1 MSSFLGSQVSTLEA
15 QAAPGSDS
23 STGVGATGESSQQP
37 DSSDKQAAPS
47 EAPTYQAVH
56 QQAPS
61 GAPAQH
67 QHAQSAHIRQ
77 KSPFREPGHP
87 SLVLSLRVCPQSLFE
102 ARCLEDVSRS
112 CLSNG
117 HPTMAGGQTHKDRIE
132 NLENMANTMDEKFS
146 WLERTL
152 QNLTILVEQQ
162 QAPRRSS
169 SRSSSHRRRSVASA
183 SHKSESGSDGEFK
196 TDARGGN
203 WNPTSTNRPA
213 FKPRLQFPTFSG
225 EDPISWLNRAN
236 LFFKSQDMSS
246 KEKVEYAAYY
256 LEGEAS
262 HWWQWLSCTYD
273 NQGRGIRWK
282 DFEMEVRTRFGPT
295 GFVDYDEVL
304 SKMRQTGSLRDYQR
318 EFERVATQVEDW
330 PEKALIEAFIGGLF
344 PDIAAEVKL
353 HRPTTMRQAI
363 EIARLKDD
371 QLRATR
377 KAMAYKGPAM
387 AGSSSGAPKPKPP
400 LAPQPATSKRIPPG
414 VKRLSWD
421 EMQKRREQGL
431 CFNCN
436 EKFTPGYKCKVAQ
449 SFLIEVEE
457 PPEEEEYEESD
468 PQMPYDMPAANS
480 GVEAEDLPEVSL
492 HALVG
497 STGPHT
503 MRVTEMLKGKVASL
517 LIDNGST
524 HNFISTKVAHKLQIL
539 TTIIEPFEVV
549 DIVLGVQWLAQL
561 GKVIFDY
568 KQMAMEF
575 TLGGRQVRLS
585 MQQGTP
591 RAVEVNVVQKLI
603 RAGSECYAIQ
613 IASQPRASDS
623 FQSTDVPQLPTDV
636 QVVLAKFPTVVQEP
650 TNLPPSRPFDHRIPL
665 LDEQPINVAPYRYA
679 HHQKEEIEKQ
689 VKEMLQKNLI
699 RPSTSPFS
707 SPVLLVKKKD
717 GTWRFC
723 TDYRALNKATVKD
736 RFSIP
741 AIDDMLDELA
751 GSTIFTKL
759 DLRAGYHQIRMH
771 SGDIHKTAFRT
782 HHGHYEYMVMPFGLC
797 NAPST
802 FQAAMNHIFQ
812 HMLRKFVLVFF
823 DDILVYSKTRDQ
835 HLQHLEQVLSILA
848 RESFYI
854 KLSKCAFG

>member
-1 MSSFLGSQVSTLEA
+1 
-15 QAAPGSDS
+15 
-23 STGVGATGESSQQP
+23 
-37 DSSDKQAAPS
+37 
-47 EAPTYQAVH
+47 
-56 QQAPS
+56 
-61 GAPAQH
+61 
-67 QHAQSAHIRQ
+67 
-77 KSPFREPGHP
+77 
-87 SLVLSLRVCPQSLFE
+87 
-102 ARCLEDVSRS
+102 
-112 CLSNG
+112 
-117 HPTMAGGQTHKDRIE
+117 
-132 NLENMANTMDEKFS
+132 
-146 WLERTL
+146 
-152 QNLTILVEQQ
+152 
-162 QAPRRSS
+162 
-169 SRSSSHRRRSVASA
+169 
-183 SHKSESGSDGEFK
+183 
-196 TDARGGN
+196 
-203 WNPTSTNRPA
+203 
-213 FKPRLQFPTFSG
+213 
-225 EDPISWLNRAN
+225 
-236 LFFKSQDMSS
+236 
-246 KEKVEYAAYY
+246 
-256 LEGEAS
+256 
-262 HWWQWLSCTYD
+262 
-273 NQGRGIRWK
+273 
-282 DFEMEVRTRFGPT
+282 MEVRTRFGPT

-318 EFERVATQVEDW
+318 EFERVATQVKDW
-330 PEKALIEAFIGGLF
+330 PEKALIGAFIGGLF

-363 EIARLKDD
+363 DIARLKDD

-400 LAPQPATSKRIPPG
+400 LAPQPATSKRIPQG

-436 EKFTPGYKCKVAQ
+436 EKFTPGHKCKVAQ

-457 PPEEEEYEESD
+457 PPEEEEYAESD

-492 HALVG
+492 HALAG
-497 STGPHT
+497 SAGPQT
-503 MRVTEMLKGKVASL
+503 MRVTAMLKGKVASL

-524 HNFISTKVAHKLQIL
+524 HNFISTKVAHKLQIP
-539 TTIIEPFEVV
+539 TTIIEPFEVRVASGERLACTQQCKAVSLKIQHIYISVDLYVIPLAGV

-665 LDEQPINVAPYRYA
+665 LDEQPINVAPYCYA

-736 RFSIP
+736 RFPIP

-771 SGDIHKTAFRT
+771 PGDIHKTAFRT
-782 HHGHYEYMVMPFGLC
+782 HHGHYEYMVIPFGLC

-823 DDILVYSKTRDQ
+823 NDILVYSKTRDQ

-848 RESFYI
+848 RESFCI
-854 KLSKCAFG
+854 KLSKCAFGQTELEYLGHRICPEGVKVEPHKITAIQSWPKPKNVSQLRGFLGLTGYYRKFVQHYGAIARPLT